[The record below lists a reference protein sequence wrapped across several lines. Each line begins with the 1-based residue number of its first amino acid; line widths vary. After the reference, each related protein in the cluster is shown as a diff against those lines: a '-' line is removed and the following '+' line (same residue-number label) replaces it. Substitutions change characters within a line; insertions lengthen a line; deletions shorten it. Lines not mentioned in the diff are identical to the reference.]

1 MADYFSDFFS
11 EGMKLK
17 KMQLDKREKD
27 LEERERKFKEKEQA
41 QAGQQQEEAPQDAKF
56 DFNFT
61 RLR

>member
-1 MADYFSDFFS
+1 MTNYFNRYS
-11 EGMKLK
+11 EL
-17 KMQLDKREKD
+17 REKNLAEREKA

-41 QAGQQQEEAPQDAKF
+41 QAGQQQEEHPKF

>member
-1 MADYFSDFFS
+1 MADYFS
-11 EGMKLK
+11 EAMKLK

-27 LEERERKFKEKEQA
+27 LEERERKFKEKA
-41 QAGQQQEEAPQDAKF
+41 QGEQEEAQNAKF

>member
-1 MADYFSDFFS
+1 MADYFS
-11 EGMKLK
+11 EAMKLK

-41 QAGQQQEEAPQDAKF
+41 GQKQEETPQDAQF

>member
-1 MADYFSDFFS
+1 MTDYFNRYS
-11 EGMKLK
+11 EL
-17 KMQLDKREKD
+17 REKNLAEREKA

-41 QAGQQQEEAPQDAKF
+41 QAGQQQEEAQNAKF